1 MRKTDAALEGMGKHG
16 GQFKLTFGAAVALIA
31 INMLLLFVV
40 PVRYFPLWVISSFVI
55 YTIYFITMFIPLTS
69 KKNRPPADA
78 QKKGEGGQ
86 LLKKDKKVFGHI
98 FWNLFFVTS
107 ETMFYGVVLLFGVD
121 IVFGLYTSLY
131 LEQTPWDIG
140 MLLFGQSAFII
151 AFYALISWEQPYSRY
166 FSKDIMGMKDKV
178 KDTVEKRTEN
188 RWASK
193 LAIAGFF
200 IIILGFAL
208 FIFMWALMKPGGTLT
223 SLMDA
228 LNVDNMWALAVI
240 VISQLFIFRFLQGL
254 YSKMN
259 VGHILQVRKKWLSEE
274 LIPMVDAELK
284 ASPEEFAK
292 DKEDKMFMAE
302 RYRSQVAISQVYTVA
317 YMDMLGFLP
326 IFLIGTDYGPL
337 LQDDVGLLLR
347 DNIILWE

>member
-1 MRKTDAALEGMGKHG
+1 MRKTDAALEGMRKHD
-16 GQFKLTFGAAVALIA
+16 GQFNLTMVVAVALIA
-31 INMLLLFVV
+31 VNMLLLFVV
-40 PVRYFPLWVISSFVI
+40 PVQFFPLWVISSFVI

-69 KKNRPPADA
+69 KKNRAPADA

-121 IVFGLYTSLY
+121 ILFGLYTSLY
-131 LEQTPWDIG
+131 VDGTPWDVG

-166 FSKDIMGMKDKV
+166 FSKDIMGMKEKV

-188 RWASK
+188 RIAVK

-228 LNVDNMWALAVI
+228 LNVDNLWALAVI

-259 VGHILQVRKKWLSEE
+259 VSNILQVRKRWLNNE
-274 LIPMVDAELK
+274 LIPEVEACLK
-284 ASPEEFAK
+284 ISPEDFAK
-292 DKEDKMFMAE
+292 DKDERMFMAE

-317 YMDMLGFLP
+317 YMDMVGFLP

-337 LQDDVGLLLR
+337 LEDDVGLLLR
-347 DNIILWE
+347 DNIILME